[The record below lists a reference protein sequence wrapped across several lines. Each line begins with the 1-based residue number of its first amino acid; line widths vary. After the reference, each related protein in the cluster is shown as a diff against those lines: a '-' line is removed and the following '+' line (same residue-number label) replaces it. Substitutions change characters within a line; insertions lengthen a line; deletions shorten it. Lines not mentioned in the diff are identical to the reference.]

1 MSLIKQLVSDAYGVA
16 LTRNGQPAKDASSPT
31 AKEAAV
37 AAFVQDGYAV
47 LAASR
52 LRDVARRWHIPGA
65 NRALRLFQT
74 VFYGVEIGN
83 QVTLGEGVNF
93 AHTLGIVI
101 GGDAK
106 IGARVKFLGNNTV
119 GTARDNGYPI
129 IEDDVVIGC
138 GARILGPIR
147 IGKGAIVGA
156 NAVVVTDVPAGAVVG
171 GIPAKILKMNG
182 TEGDVVPDVEGNG
195 ETSDAFDKRRA
206 PRNGVANGVNGR
218 RRR

>member
-1 MSLIKQLVSDAYGVA
+1 MGLIKQLVSDAYGVA
-16 LTRNGQPAKDASSPT
+16 LTRNGQPDKNAT
-31 AKEAAV
+31 ATVKEAAV

-52 LRDVARRWHIPGA
+52 LREAARRWHVPAA

-74 VFYGVEIGN
+74 VFYGIEIGN
-83 QVTLGEGVNF
+83 QVSLGEGVNF

-119 GTARDNGYPI
+119 GTARDNGYPV

-138 GARILGPIR
+138 GARILGPVH
-147 IGKGAIVGA
+147 IGKGAIIGA

-171 GIPAKILKMNG
+171 GIPARILKMGGTEKDVAPEAPKDEAGPSVETKRVVNG
-182 TEGDVVPDVEGNG
+182 TR
-195 ETSDAFDKRRA
+195 SR
-206 PRNGVANGVNGR
+206 
-218 RRR
+218 